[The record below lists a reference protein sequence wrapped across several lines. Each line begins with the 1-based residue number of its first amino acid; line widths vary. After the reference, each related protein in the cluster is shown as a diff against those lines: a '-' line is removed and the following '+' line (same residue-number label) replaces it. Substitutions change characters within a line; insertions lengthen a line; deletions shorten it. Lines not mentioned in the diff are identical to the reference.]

1 MTIVSNKDKT
11 IQFSISDK
19 IDVKKEPNMPAI
31 YSLKTPAITC
41 SNIDDALRMQK
52 EINTF
57 ISHLVNNIM
66 KEKE

>member
-1 MTIVSNKDKT
+1 MTIISNKNKT
-11 IQFSISDK
+11 IQFSVSDK

-31 YSLKTPAITC
+31 YSLKTPTIMC
-41 SNIDDALRMQK
+41 NNIDDALRMQK

>member
-1 MTIVSNKDKT
+1 MTIISNKDKT

-41 SNIDDALRMQK
+41 SNIDDALYIQK
-52 EINTF
+52 EVNMF
-57 ISHLVNNIM
+57 VNHLINNIVRES
-66 KEKE
+66 K